1 MNLVLV
7 DVLGDLP
14 VPFVSPSSAEIHVWT
29 RLVEDYVVFVFN
41 FADKFLASD
50 GAILLF
56 HLDNLCVFKEIKSYL
71 KSYSFHIQMKWAIVN
86 FLPRIISE
94 DPSMKVLIHFFPLL

>member
-1 MNLVLV
+1 VNLVLA

-14 VPFVSPSSAEIHVWT
+14 RPFVSPSLAKIHVWT
-29 RLVEDYVVFVFN
+29 KLVEDYVVFIFN

-56 HLDNLCVFKEIKSYL
+56 HLDNLRVFKKIKSCL
-71 KSYSFHIQMKWAIVN
+71 KSFSF
-86 FLPRIISE
+86 
-94 DPSMKVLIHFFPLL
+94 